1 MVYVLPYRPFLSGLN
16 LPLCHSPNNSF
27 LPLFHDLDLPSSSVP
42 SLYCRSSSPSG
53 AAICP
58 YSAVSPLFLRFAT
71 TLHLPLVWCSHLFKS
86 WSPSVASLVA
96 LSPSRTFFFLPLH
109 FVEVWFWC
117 GFDHYLCW
125 ISKCCLQSWV
135 FPTILGF
142 PYWTFISCYL
152 EFWVSLFSYFLI
164 ICLLKY
170 MNCLRLLAYG
180 DTKQSTTVLL
190 YSSGCCSVNGCFN

>member
-86 WSPSVASLVA
+86 LSPSVASLVA
-96 LSPSRTFFFLPLH
+96 LSPSRKLFFLPLCLFILLKFGFDVASITT
-109 FVEVWFWC
+109 FVESQSVASNL
-117 GFDHYLCW
+117 GF
-125 ISKCCLQSWV
+125 SLQSWV
-135 FPTILGF
+135 FPIGL
-142 PYWTFISCYL
+142 
-152 EFWVSLFSYFLI
+152 SLVVI
-164 ICLLKY
+164 
-170 MNCLRLLAYG
+170 
-180 DTKQSTTVLL
+180 
-190 YSSGCCSVNGCFN
+190 